1 MSGSKSE
8 SIGIGIIGM
17 GWMGTVH
24 SRSYRAVA
32 DRFHDKGVRARLVVC
47 ADDVEARAIRA
58 KEVFDFESC
67 TTDWRQVIANPDVQ
81 VVNIATPN
89 YLHLEIVREATV
101 ANKHIFCEKPVGR
114 TPEET
119 AEIARLAQAAGVLS
133 FVGFNYR
140 WAPLVQYAQQLIGSG
155 KLGEITHFRGRFFA
169 MYASDPMSQLSW
181 RFQYDKSG
189 SGVLGD
195 IMSHVVDMALMLAG
209 PVRRVSSHQN
219 TFIKERP
226 LPTLGQGT
234 HFTGGKVTDP
244 TGEVSNEDYVGTLAE
259 FANGAQGTFEVCR
272 VIYGPKCE
280 LAFEINGTKGALKW
294 NFERMNEMEL
304 YLPDETGGHEGFVR
318 IVAGP
323 DHPFH
328 KRFNP
333 GPGVG
338 LGYEDLKVIEAYH
351 FLQSVADGEQR
362 PPGFQ
367 EALEVAAVQSAM
379 VRSWRS
385 GTWETVR
392 DAAEN
397 EEV

>member
-1 MSGSKSE
+1 
-8 SIGIGIIGM
+8 
-17 GWMGTVH
+17 
-24 SRSYRAVA
+24 VA
-32 DRFHDKGVRARLVVC
+32 DRFHDTEARARLVIC
-47 ADDVEARAIRA
+47 ADDVEERALQAQEI
-58 KEVFDFESC
+58 FGFGSC
-67 TTDWRQVIANPDVQ
+67 TTDWREVIAHPDVQ
-81 VVNIATPN
+81 IVNIATPN
-89 YLHLEIVREATV
+89 FLHLEMVREA
-101 ANKHIFCEKPVGR
+101 AAAGKHIFCEKPVGR

-119 AEIARLAQAAGVLS
+119 AEIARLAQAAGVLT

-140 WAPLVQYAQQLIGSG
+140 WAPLVQYAHQLIQAG
-155 KLGEITHFRGRFFA
+155 KLGEISHFRGRFFA

-226 LPTLGQGT
+226 LPAPGRGT
-234 HFTGGKVTDP
+234 HFTSGTAGDTTGK
-244 TGEVSNEDYVGTLAE
+244 VSNEDYVGTLVE

-328 KRFNP
+328 ARFNP

-338 LGYEDLKVIEAYH
+338 LGYEDLKVIEAYQ

-362 PPGFQ
+362 PPGFK

-379 VRSWRS
+379 VRSWES
-385 GTWETVR
+385 GTWETV
-392 DAAEN
+392 
-397 EEV
+397 